1 MLCGYISDAFVG
13 VSQFFEPDREFAWS
27 VAQQQVS
34 MKSQYKSPKVNL
46 AENLDWR
53 VRMKNTEI
61 GCVHEHG
68 LTYIVQQRKYK
79 KHMCNMHTYVYYLF
93 HGKHI
98 TSYSIMIHANLF
110 QMSGSSWSDPKICLS
125 RAYVSF
131 LFLSHCRSHC
141 ISCIVWVTASWIVP
155 YTMLYLYAITYQLY
169 VSYEILM
176 YHMYRHHR
184 HHHVSVYVWLP
195 SRAWFRPEKWTS

>member
-27 VAQQQVS
+27 VTQQQVS

-61 GCVHEHG
+61 DCVHEHG
-68 LTYIVQQRKYK
+68 LKYIIQQKIYK
-79 KHMCNMHTYVYYLF
+79 THMCNMHTYVTIYF
-93 HGKHI
+93 HCKRI

-131 LFLSHCRSHC
+131 LFLSHFRSHC
-141 ISCIVWVTASWIVP
+141 ISCIVWVTAS
-155 YTMLYLYAITYQLY
+155 
-169 VSYEILM
+169 
-176 YHMYRHHR
+176 
-184 HHHVSVYVWLP
+184 
-195 SRAWFRPEKWTS
+195 